1 MEYNCLI
8 MNINIPVSLGELID
22 KITILEIK
30 QDKIKDSEKN
40 KNITFELN
48 LLNDKL
54 NSFPSNNEL
63 VDLKNKLKE
72 VNTELWDI
80 EDQIRICEKRN
91 NFDREFINL
100 ARNVYIT
107 NDKRFEIKNKIN
119 KKFSS
124 DIQEVKSYEEY

>member
-124 DIQEVKSYEEY
+124 DIQEVKSYEKY

>member
-1 MEYNCLI
+1 

>member
-1 MEYNCLI
+1 

-124 DIQEVKSYEEY
+124 DIQEVKSYEKY

>member
-48 LLNDKL
+48 LLIDKL

-72 VNTELWDI
+72 VNTQLWDI